1 MFPFT
6 IFMNQFQFLSSRVRI
21 RIRNTQRMMSV
32 VVSFGERDVL
42 LLLEVGRSG
51 VAGVDVCSGLV
62 VESGDLGE

>member
-1 MFPFT
+1 
-6 IFMNQFQFLSSRVRI
+6 
-21 RIRNTQRMMSV
+21 MMSV

>member
-1 MFPFT
+1 
-6 IFMNQFQFLSSRVRI
+6 MNQFQFLSSRVRI